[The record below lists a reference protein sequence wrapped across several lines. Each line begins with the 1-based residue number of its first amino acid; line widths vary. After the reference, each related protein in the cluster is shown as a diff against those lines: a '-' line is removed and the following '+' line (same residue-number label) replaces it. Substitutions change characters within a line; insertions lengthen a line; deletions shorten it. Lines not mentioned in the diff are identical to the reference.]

1 MKRLTEFKLSIIH
14 TLAEKYKFYDQDIVI
29 KDIEVSFTFD
39 EITVWWSHCIDTE
52 LKENCFNFKEVW
64 KDYKNE

>member
-1 MKRLTEFKLSIIH
+1 MKSFKRDVLYAI
-14 TLAEKYKFYDQDIVI
+14 ANKYKYFDQDIVI

-64 KDYKNE
+64 KDYKND